1 MGAAW
6 CARDGDYRAV
16 GLAFGRGGVETMK
29 TQFNERQVAA
39 LKTMGLPTT
48 TDEFFEDDESYMDY
62 SRAIKKEMLGPGLD
76 DNGDLNEYGDALRS
90 CLDVIAS
97 AEWELYGPPDYD
109 AILAEVARRRAA
121 GGGD

>member
-1 MGAAW
+1 M
-6 CARDGDYRAV
+6 R
-16 GLAFGRGGVETMK
+16 

-39 LKTMGLPTT
+39 LKTMGLSAT

-62 SRAIKKEMLGPGLD
+62 SRAVKREMLGPGLD

-97 AEWELYGPPDYD
+97 AEWELYGPSDYD
-109 AILAEVARRRAA
+109 AIRAELARRRAA